1 MDLAHLH
8 EQLGFSRA
16 WVLWFLLLL
25 PVVVLL
31 YREPSMQLTTDR
43 LGLWRRA
50 LARLPRR
57 KRRQPP
63 LGLILTL
70 LMTLLIVLA
79 AAGAG
84 RPEREGPRRF
94 AVVVDLSPSMHFPE
108 QGVRRLRT
116 QVPRLSAEL
125 AAIPPW
131 IPGRLLVL
139 RDGELQ
145 DMTVWEKAAEDSAEP
160 RGLPTLS
167 APRIGGVAN
176 LGLARRL
183 AERSGEETAVFVYSD
198 GAGPSPWPGKL
209 PDNLYLRGAG
219 SVEAR
224 NPVGFVGAR
233 AFDPWPGAELQLEL
247 TLRQPLP
254 KGVELLLVSRSHKAQ
269 QKIPLDDGG
278 AQPVKIDVPRVY
290 GREIELKLE
299 PGDGFDLDESLLLR
313 PRPAWGPTILSR
325 PYDDRDLR
333 VLEGY
338 LEDELSAEV
347 LTDEKL
353 FATQKERLLLMEGGE
368 LARWPTDDMPRLCF
382 GTRLPGLSR
391 TGPLEGP
398 VEWERGDRLLR
409 GLELSTLRVEEG
421 LRGQAPE
428 GALVLARV
436 GGQPFFCL
444 MPKQRIF
451 WCASELGQNQLVE
464 QAFLPLLILRCL
476 RRLAPQGKSTTL
488 TGLLD
493 PREGD
498 VAARP
503 APRSRPTP
511 VFFRPRR
518 PYWPE
523 VLGAFLVLLL
533 LRFLLA

>member
-1 MDLAHLH
+1 M
-8 EQLGFSRA
+8 
-16 WVLWFLLLL
+16 
-25 PVVVLL
+25 
-31 YREPSMQLTTDR
+31 
-43 LGLWRRA
+43 
-50 LARLPRR
+50 
-57 KRRQPP
+57 
-63 LGLILTL
+63 
-70 LMTLLIVLA
+70 
-79 AAGAG
+79 
-84 RPEREGPRRF
+84 
-94 AVVVDLSPSMHFPE
+94 
-108 QGVRRLRT
+108 
-116 QVPRLSAEL
+116 
-125 AAIPPW
+125 
-131 IPGRLLVL
+131 
-139 RDGELQ
+139 
-145 DMTVWEKAAEDSAEP
+145 
-160 RGLPTLS
+160 
-167 APRIGGVAN
+167 
-176 LGLARRL
+176 
-183 AERSGEETAVFVYSD
+183 
-198 GAGPSPWPGKL
+198 
-209 PDNLYLRGAG
+209 
-219 SVEAR
+219 
-224 NPVGFVGAR
+224 
-233 AFDPWPGAELQLEL
+233 
-247 TLRQPLP
+247 
-254 KGVELLLVSRSHKAQ
+254 
-269 QKIPLDDGG
+269 
-278 AQPVKIDVPRVY
+278 PRVY

-333 VLEGY
+333 VVEGY

-353 FATQKERLLLMEGGE
+353 FATQKDRLLLMEGGE
-368 LARWPTDDMPRLCF
+368 LARWPTDGMPRLCF

-398 VEWERGDRLLR
+398 VEWERGDRLLH

-428 GALVLARV
+428 GALVLARA

-444 MPKQRIF
+444 MPKQRLF
-451 WCASELGQNQLVE
+451 WCASELGQNELVE

-476 RRLAPQGKSTTL
+476 RRLAPRGKSTTL

-523 VLGAFLVLLL
+523 ILGVFLVLLL

>member
-31 YREPSMQLTTDR
+31 YREPSIELTTDR

-94 AVVVDLSPSMHFPE
+94 AVVVDLSPSMRFPE
-108 QGVRRLRT
+108 HGVRRLRT

-145 DMTVWEKAAEDSAEP
+145 NMTVWEKAAKDRAEP

-167 APRIGGVAN
+167 APRIGGVAK

-198 GAGPSPWPGKL
+198 GAGPSPWPTNL

-219 SVEAR
+219 SAEAC
-224 NPVGFVGAR
+224 NPVA
-233 AFDPWPGAELQLEL
+233 
-247 TLRQPLP
+247 
-254 KGVELLLVSRSHKAQ
+254 SS
-269 QKIPLDDGG
+269 
-278 AQPVKIDVPRVY
+278 
-290 GREIELKLE
+290 E
-299 PGDGFDLDESLLLR
+299 PGSS
-313 PRPAWGPTILSR
+313 I
-325 PYDDRDLR
+325 
-333 VLEGY
+333 
-338 LEDELSAEV
+338 
-347 LTDEKL
+347 
-353 FATQKERLLLMEGGE
+353 
-368 LARWPTDDMPRLCF
+368 
-382 GTRLPGLSR
+382 PG
-391 TGPLEGP
+391 
-398 VEWERGDRLLR
+398 
-409 GLELSTLRVEEG
+409 
-421 LRGQAPE
+421 
-428 GALVLARV
+428 
-436 GGQPFFCL
+436 
-444 MPKQRIF
+444 
-451 WCASELGQNQLVE
+451 
-464 QAFLPLLILRCL
+464 
-476 RRLAPQGKSTTL
+476 
-488 TGLLD
+488 
-493 PREGD
+493 
-498 VAARP
+498 P
-503 APRSRPTP
+503 APSSS
-511 VFFRPRR
+511 
-518 PYWPE
+518 
-523 VLGAFLVLLL
+523 
-533 LRFLLA
+533 